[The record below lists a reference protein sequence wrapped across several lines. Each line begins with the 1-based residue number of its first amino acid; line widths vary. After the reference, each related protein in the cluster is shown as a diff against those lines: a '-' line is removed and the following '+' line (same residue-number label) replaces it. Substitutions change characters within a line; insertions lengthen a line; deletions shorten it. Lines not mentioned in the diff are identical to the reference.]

1 MRTGTRFLDDDVY
14 FSIYAAE
21 GGYGA
26 VLAGGSGLL
35 EVRLPTPGLAE
46 TIESSIQARYPRVR
60 MNSPLTVEAAELL
73 SRYFSREPVTFALPI
88 DDRMFTAF
96 QRQVYLAV
104 MAIDYGTVKSYGAI
118 AREILRPQAARGV
131 GSAMARNPLPVII
144 PCHRVI
150 GSSGKMTG
158 YSAPGGVHLKA
169 SLLKMEKEVLELSEK
184 PERR

>member
-1 MRTGTRFLDDDVY
+1 MRTGTKCLDDDVS

-26 VLAGGSGLL
+26 VMAGGSGLL
-35 EVRLPTPGLAE
+35 EVWLPTPGLTEA
-46 TIESSIQARYPRVR
+46 IESSIQARYPRVR
-60 MNSPLTVEAAELL
+60 MDSPLTVEAAELL

-158 YSAPGGVHLKA
+158 YSAPGGVQLKI
-169 SLLKMEKEVLELSEK
+169 SLLKMEKEVLEWLKKS
-184 PERR
+184 ERR